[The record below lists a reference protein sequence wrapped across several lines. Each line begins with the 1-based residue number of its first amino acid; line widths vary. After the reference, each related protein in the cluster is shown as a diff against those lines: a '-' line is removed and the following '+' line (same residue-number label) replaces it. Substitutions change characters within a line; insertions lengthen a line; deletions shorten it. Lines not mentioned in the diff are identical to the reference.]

1 MEHRCPECG
10 GALPQGV
17 PAWTRHLT
25 VSYAMTRDPV
35 TLGPE
40 DSLARALEVM
50 RMHHIRRIPIVL
62 GDTLL
67 GLLVEGDVKRAQPST
82 LVDSQEEF
90 QRVMEG
96 TQIARIM
103 NRELATVAEATP
115 LAEAVHTLHATKY
128 GALPVLR
135 DGKLV
140 GILTDNDLLRVL
152 SELLEQ
158 GG

>member
-1 MEHRCPECG
+1 MENRCPECG
-10 GALPQGV
+10 GALPRGV

-50 RMHHIRRIPIVL
+50 RKHGIRRVPIVL
-62 GDTLL
+62 GGTLL
-67 GLLVEGDVKRAQPST
+67 GLLVEGDLKRAQPST
-82 LVDSQEEF
+82 LVDSQEDF
-90 QRVMEG
+90 QHVMEG

-103 NRELATVAEATP
+103 NRELASAREDTP
-115 LAEAVHTLHATKY
+115 LVEAARTLHATKY

-152 SELLEQ
+152 AELLQQ

>member
-10 GALPQGV
+10 GALPRGV
-17 PAWTRHLT
+17 PSWTRHLT

-40 DSLARALEVM
+40 DSLSRAIEVM

-67 GLLVEGDVKRAQPST
+67 GLLVEGDLKRAQPST
-82 LVDSQEEF
+82 LVDSQDEF

-103 NRELATVAEATP
+103 NRELATVAEDTP
-115 LAEAVHTLHATKY
+115 LAEAADTLQTTKY

-152 SELLEQ
+152 VELLEQ